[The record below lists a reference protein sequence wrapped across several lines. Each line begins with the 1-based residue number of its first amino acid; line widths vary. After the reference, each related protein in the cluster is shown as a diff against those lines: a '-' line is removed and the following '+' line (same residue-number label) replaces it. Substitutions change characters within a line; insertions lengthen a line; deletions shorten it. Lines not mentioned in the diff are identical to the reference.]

1 MTASNLPGISNTNAT
16 TRYFNNYFG
25 VDVTVAQNLDNAV
38 LGFFESVTGNKESAK
53 VLASAVL
60 YTAITQNI
68 DPMTIV
74 EELRALARRNQTA
87 TDPSSYVLNQQ
98 QQSDKYA
105 TPGPL
110 ITQNNFIEVNAYLA
124 MFLNLSRA
132 NTSLLGIT
140 NEPPRSKYVE
150 RAILP

>member
-1 MTASNLPGISNTNAT
+1 MTASNLPVISNTNAT
-16 TRYFNNYFG
+16 IRYFNNYFG
-25 VDVTVAQNLDNAV
+25 PEVTVNQNIDNTV
-38 LGFFESVTGNKESAK
+38 LGFFESVTGNKQSAR

-60 YTAITQNI
+60 YTAAIQGV
-68 DPMTIV
+68 DPLGVV
-74 EELRALARRNQTA
+74 EELRTLARRNQPTTA
-87 TDPSSYVLNQQ
+87 AVRYTDNAQQ
-98 QQSDKYA
+98 NSDKYA

-110 ITQNNFIEVNAYLA
+110 TQQNNFIEVNAYLA
-124 MFLNLSRA
+124 MFLNLSRV